1 MARGGWR
8 WHAWH
13 EIEAMAPHG
22 ASNGD
27 DEPEPAAADAM
38 AARARMSSWAPRG
51 QPEADPR

>member
-1 MARGGWR
+1 MHGT
-8 WHAWH
+8 
-13 EIEAMAPHG
+13 EIGAMNPHG

-27 DEPEPAAADAM
+27 DEPEPAAADAT